1 MKRFSILVLVFTLVA
16 LMLASCGLGG
26 HEHTFSTDWSKDET
40 NHWITCTDEA
50 CADVKVATEA
60 HKDANNDKL
69 CDVCGYDYSH
79 THTYQAADAWTF
91 DATNHWHAAT
101 CGCSIAVKD
110 SAAHVD
116 ANNDS
121 KCDVC
126 GYDGHAHTYADAW
139 TKDASGHWHA
149 ATCGCENEKA
159 VVTAHTD
166 ANEDAVCDVCGYE
179 ITYTVTVT
187 AEDNVTLDKESI
199 VVNNGATATFT
210 ASVDADFVLIADNAT
225 AVGEAVVAD
234 GVATYTFEVAAVAKD
249 TAVSINSVCVNY
261 AFEVAT
267 GEGTIENLVMYDN
280 ITEVTV
286 NIPAAGTY
294 VIITSGYVGQ
304 EAADL
309 SVNDGFATAT
319 VEVDEAGEY
328 TFTINYF
335 TWSTPAADDV
345 VDYEYTV
352 IGLNST
358 DIELAENEG
367 DGYTVPTGISMNVVY
382 TATEE
387 GWYLF
392 TSSDELALGEYERV
406 YYVGYANAGA
416 TIEFSLKN
424 NDTTTADFDLD
435 WKVEKVGEA
444 TAMAVGDN
452 TVAIHLE
459 KYVAI
464 SFTAPVAGAYVI
476 TLPET
481 SETAISYDYY
491 SEYYDR
497 HNMNTTYTPIELNLA
512 AGETVVY
519 YLCNFDAAEAYDETV
534 TVTFSGSSVVENE
547 ATEDNDNDYVV
558 NTSATGALMI
568 FEAQSEAYYNFTA
581 PAGVLLSFDNGET
594 WVSSYEIL
602 LPYYD
607 EENYENVYTVA
618 FLVKNSDATSD
629 ATTAVIEI
637 AESTYKFNFNQGAN
651 EVEIEAGKEYAFT
664 MNGLSGYPQS
674 FILAWDNADVTV
686 TINGEVYTSGTVGS
700 GYDWMSTAIFTLAD
714 GATSNEVTFVL
725 IDPAK
730 TEVELGN
737 NTFDAEGDAYF
748 FATNEG
754 YYVFNVVSGTV
765 STNGAE
771 ADAGEF
777 FELYLEAGEYVG
789 LTLEGEGTIAFA
801 ISYAGAEKSEEK
813 IYNVN
818 VGANDK
824 TYVVSFTAPAK
835 GSYTISTAD
844 GELNAIVAIMTWE
857 SNGAYQAD
865 YTILSVGDPVI
876 MGAGSHK
883 VKLAEGETVY
893 FLVATANSEADEINL
908 VVAPAADDIEITVA
922 EDEVLIESY
931 SNLGAEWTFTAPF
944 TGEFTFS
951 AAAGVE
957 LWVDVTSGWFNNKVT
972 LPYSFELE
980 EGESLKFYIADAR
993 MMDGTN
999 TENVTVAVT
1008 VTAIVEVGSV
1018 IGYEDI
1024 TPTEN
1029 TVTLSANTTACGF
1042 SFVAPE
1048 AGKYRFD
1055 FDINGEFK
1063 VVVGE
1068 GPFVDLPIILD
1079 LEAGESIDF
1088 ILANNTQE
1096 VLTGTVTV
1104 EKAVYAEA
1112 VAAWEYSVEVVVVNY
1127 YPEATPVTF
1136 TAEEAGTYVLTI
1148 DEEETNARIFDY
1160 NNFVDVL
1167 ERTYEFTLD
1176 AGETITFMVAT
1187 TNYMLTEDTIEF
1199 SIAKK

>member
-50 CADVKVATEA
+50 CADVKVATAA
-60 HKDANNDKL
+60 HKDVNNDKL

-149 ATCGCENEKA
+149 ATCGCENEKV

-187 AEDNVTLDKESI
+187 AEDNVTLGKESI

-234 GVATYTFEVAAVAKD
+234 GVATYTFEVAAVAED
-249 TAVSINSVCVNY
+249 TVVSINSVCVNY
-261 AFEVAT
+261 SFEVAT
-267 GEGTIENLVMYDN
+267 GEGTIENLVQYN
-280 ITEVTV
+280 NTAEVTV

-294 VIITSGYVGQ
+294 IITAAGYMD
-304 EAADL
+304 ANTISLD
-309 SVNDGFATAT
+309 VNGGFSPCQ
-319 VEVDEAGEY
+319 VEIEEAGEY
-328 TFTINYF
+328 TFTIAYF
-335 TWSTPAADDV
+335 AWDTPAAGDV
-345 VDYEYTV
+345 IDYEYTV

-367 DGYTVPTGISMNVVY
+367 DGYTVPTGISMNAVY
-382 TATEE
+382 TAAEE

-452 TVAIHLE
+452 TVAIPLE

-519 YLCNFDAAEAYDETV
+519 YLCNFDATEAYDETV
-534 TVTFSGSSVVENE
+534 TVTFGGSSVVENE

-558 NTSATGALMI
+558 NTSAIGALMI
-568 FEAQSEAYYNFTA
+568 FEAQSEAYYTFTA

-594 WVSSYEIL
+594 WVSSYEAKL
-602 LPYYD
+602 YYD
-607 EENYENVYTVA
+607 TVR

-637 AESTYKFNFNQGAN
+637 AESTYKFNLNQGAN

-664 MNGLSGYPQS
+664 MNGLSGFYAS
-674 FILAWDNADVTV
+674 YILTWNNADVTV
-686 TINGEVYTSGTVGS
+686 TIDGQEYVSGSTGENYSKWS
-700 GYDWMSTAIFTLAD
+700 STAIFTLAD
-714 GATSNEVTFVL
+714 GAASNEVTFVL

-730 TEVELGN
+730 TEVELGDN
-737 NTFDAEGDAYF
+737 SFDAEGEAYF
-748 FATNEG
+748 FATDAG

-824 TYVVSFTAPAK
+824 TYVVSFTAPEK

-893 FLVATANSEADEINL
+893 FLVATANNEADEINL
-908 VVAPAADDIEITVA
+908 VVAPAADDIEITV
-922 EDEVLIESY
+922 EETNVTVPSY
-931 SNLGAEWTFTAPF
+931 NTGDVYTFTAPF
-944 TGEFTFS
+944 TGEFTFTVDDLTNIE
-951 AAAGVE
+951 AAFAGEGGYSSPMVE
-957 LWVDVTSGWFNNKVT
+957 LPLTIALT
-972 LPYSFELE
+972 
-980 EGESLKFYIADAR
+980 EGQDLVFAFMAPGATADF
-993 MMDGTN
+993 DI
-999 TENVTVAVT
+999 NVK

-1018 IGYEDI
+1018 IGYDDV

-1029 TVTLSANTTACGF
+1029 TVTLPANTTGLGF

-1063 VVVGE
+1063 VVAGE

-1079 LEAGESIDF
+1079 LEAGEEIDF
-1088 ILANNTQE
+1088 VMANNTQE
-1096 VLTGTVTV
+1096 VLTGTATV

-1148 DEEETNARIFDY
+1148 DEEETNASIFDY
-1160 NNFVDVL
+1160 NNFVDVS

-1199 SIAKK
+1199 SIAKQ

>member
-50 CADVKVATEA
+50 CADVKVATAA
-60 HKDANNDKL
+60 HKDVNNDKL

-149 ATCGCENEKA
+149 ATCGCENEKV

-187 AEDNVTLDKESI
+187 AEDNVTLGKESI

-249 TAVSINSVCVNY
+249 TAVSVNSVCVNY
-261 AFEVAT
+261 SFEVAT
-267 GEGTIENLVMYDN
+267 GEGTIENLVQYN
-280 ITEVTV
+280 NTAEVTV

-294 VIITSGYVGQ
+294 IITAAGYMD
-304 EAADL
+304 ANTISLD
-309 SVNDGFATAT
+309 VNGGFSPCQ
-319 VEVDEAGEY
+319 VEIEEAGEY
-328 TFTINYF
+328 TFTIAYF
-335 TWSTPAADDV
+335 AWDTPAAGDV
-345 VDYEYTV
+345 IDYEYTV

-367 DGYTVPTGISMNVVY
+367 DGYTVPTGISMNAVY
-382 TATEE
+382 TAAEE

-452 TVAIHLE
+452 TVAIPLE

-519 YLCNFDAAEAYDETV
+519 YLCNFDATEAYDETV
-534 TVTFSGSSVVENE
+534 TVTFGGSSVVENE

-568 FEAQSEAYYNFTA
+568 FEAQSEAYYTFTA

-594 WVSSYEIL
+594 WVSSYEAKL
-602 LPYYD
+602 YYD
-607 EENYENVYTVA
+607 TVR

-637 AESTYKFNFNQGAN
+637 AESTYKFDFNQGAN
-651 EVEIEAGKEYAFT
+651 EIEIEAGKEYAFT
-664 MNGLSGYPQS
+664 MNGLSGFYAS
-674 FILAWDNADVTV
+674 YILTWNNADVTV
-686 TINGEVYTSGTVGS
+686 TIDGQEYVSGSTGANYS
-700 GYDWMSTAIFTLAD
+700 KWSSTAIFTLAD
-714 GATSNEVTFVL
+714 GAASNEVTFVL

-730 TEVELGN
+730 TEVELGDN
-737 NTFDAEGDAYF
+737 SFDAEGEAYF
-748 FATNEG
+748 FATDAG

-824 TYVVSFTAPAK
+824 TYVVSFTAPEK

-893 FLVATANSEADEINL
+893 FLVATASGAADEINL
-908 VVAPAADDIEITVA
+908 VVAPAADDIEITV
-922 EDEVLIESY
+922 EETNVTVPSY
-931 SNLGAEWTFTAPF
+931 NTGDVYTFTAPF
-944 TGEFTFS
+944 TGEFTFTVDDLTNIE
-951 AAAGVE
+951 AVFAGEGGYSSPMVE
-957 LWVDVTSGWFNNKVT
+957 LPLTIALT
-972 LPYSFELE
+972 
-980 EGESLKFYIADAR
+980 EGQDLVFAFMAPGATADF
-993 MMDGTN
+993 DI
-999 TENVTVAVT
+999 NVK

-1018 IGYEDI
+1018 IGYDDV

-1029 TVTLSANTTACGF
+1029 TVTLPANTTGLGF

-1063 VVVGE
+1063 VVAGE

-1079 LEAGESIDF
+1079 LEAGEEIDF
-1088 ILANNTQE
+1088 VMANNTQE
-1096 VLTGTVTV
+1096 VLTGTATV

-1148 DEEETNARIFDY
+1148 DEEETNASIFDY
-1160 NNFVDVL
+1160 NNFVDVS

-1199 SIAKK
+1199 SIAKQ

>member
-60 HKDANNDKL
+60 HKDVNNDKL

-79 THTYQAADAWTF
+79 THTYQATDAWTS

-234 GVATYTFEVAAVAKD
+234 GVATYTFEIVAVAED

-267 GEGTIENLVMYDN
+267 GEGTIENLVQYYN
-280 ITEVTV
+280 TAEVTV

-294 VIITSGYVGQ
+294 IITAAGYMN
-304 EAADL
+304 ANTISLD
-309 SVNDGFATAT
+309 VNGGFSPCQ
-319 VEVDEAGEY
+319 VEIEEAGEY
-328 TFTINYF
+328 TFTIDYF
-335 TWSTPAADDV
+335 AWDTPAAGDV
-345 VDYEYTV
+345 IDYEYTV

-382 TATEE
+382 TAAEE

-392 TSSDELALGEYERV
+392 TSSDELALGDYERV
-406 YYVGYANAGA
+406 YYVGYANAGE

-444 TAMAVGDN
+444 TAMAAGDN
-452 TVAIHLE
+452 TVAIPLE
-459 KYVAI
+459 KFVAI

-476 TLPET
+476 TLPEESST
-481 SETAISYDYY
+481 GISFDFYDGVDYLV
-491 SEYYDR
+491 
-497 HNMNTTYTPIELNLA
+497 HNMYTTSTPIELNLA

-519 YLCNFDAAEAYDETV
+519 YLCNFDATEAYDETV
-534 TVTFSGSSVVENE
+534 TVTFGGSSVVENE

-568 FEAQSEAYYNFTA
+568 FEAQSEAYYKFTA

-594 WVSSYEIL
+594 WVSSYEAKL
-602 LPYYD
+602 YY
-607 EENYENVYTVA
+607 ETVR

-637 AESTYKFNFNQGAN
+637 AESTYKYDFNQGAN
-651 EVEIEAGKEYAFT
+651 EIEIEAGKEYAFT
-664 MNGLSGYPQS
+664 MNGLSGWYAS
-674 FILAWDNADVTV
+674 YILTWNNADVTV
-686 TINGEVYTSGTVGS
+686 TIDGQEYVSGSTGTMYNQWS
-700 GYDWMSTAIFTLAD
+700 STAVFTLAD
-714 GATSNEVTFVL
+714 GAASNEVTFVL

-777 FELYLEAGEYVG
+777 FELYLEAGEYVD

-893 FLVATANSEADEINL
+893 FLVATANNEADEINL

-931 SNLGAEWTFTAPF
+931 SNLGAEWIFTAPF

-957 LWVDVTSGWFNNKVT
+957 LWVDVTSDWFNNKVT

-980 EGESLKFYIADAR
+980 EGESITFYIADAR
-993 MMDGTN
+993 VADGTN

-1018 IGYEDI
+1018 IGYDDVDLDN
-1024 TPTEN
+1024 N
-1029 TVTLSANTTACGF
+1029 TVTVESYGNSTF
-1042 SFVAPE
+1042 SFTATE
-1048 AGKYRFD
+1048 AGKYKFNFD
-1055 FDINGEFK
+1055 GTVLVFVGSSFNPETLP
-1063 VVVGE
+1063 VVV
-1068 GPFVDLPIILD
+1068 D
-1079 LEAGESIDF
+1079 LEAGETIEFTIVNEQTENQD
-1088 ILANNTQE
+1088 
-1096 VLTGTVTV
+1096 VTVTV

-1112 VAAWEYSVEVVVVNY
+1112 VAAWEYAVDVVDTWDG
-1127 YPEATPVTF
+1127 AILTF
-1136 TAEEAGTYVLTI
+1136 TADEAGTYVITPAEGESDAWL
-1148 DEEETNARIFDY
+1148 DLWV
-1160 NNFVDVL
+1160 NNDRGWIDVL
-1167 ERTYEFTLD
+1167 NPDVTSYTFTLE
-1176 AGETITFMVAT
+1176 AGESISFWVNTWSEAPGTVD
-1187 TNYMLTEDTIEF
+1187 LV
-1199 SIAKK
+1199 IAKA

>member
-50 CADVKVATEA
+50 CADVKVATAA
-60 HKDANNDKL
+60 HKDVNNDKL

-149 ATCGCENEKA
+149 ATCGCENEKV

-187 AEDNVTLDKESI
+187 AEDNVTLGKESI

-249 TAVSINSVCVNY
+249 TAVSVNSVCVNY
-261 AFEVAT
+261 SFEVAT
-267 GEGTIENLVMYDN
+267 GEGTIENLVQYN
-280 ITEVTV
+280 NTAEVTV

-294 VIITSGYVGQ
+294 IITAAGYMD
-304 EAADL
+304 ANTISLD
-309 SVNDGFATAT
+309 VNGGFSPCQ
-319 VEVDEAGEY
+319 VEIEEAGEY
-328 TFTINYF
+328 TFTIAYF
-335 TWSTPAADDV
+335 AWDTPAAGDV
-345 VDYEYTV
+345 IDYEYTV

-367 DGYTVPTGISMNVVY
+367 DGYTVPTGISMNAVY
-382 TATEE
+382 TAAEE

-452 TVAIHLE
+452 TVAIPLE

-519 YLCNFDAAEAYDETV
+519 YLCNFDATEAYDETV
-534 TVTFSGSSVVENE
+534 TVTFGGSSVVENE

-568 FEAQSEAYYNFTA
+568 FEAQSEAYYTFTA

-594 WVSSYEIL
+594 WVSSYEAKL
-602 LPYYD
+602 YYD
-607 EENYENVYTVA
+607 TVR

-637 AESTYKFNFNQGAN
+637 AESTYKFDFNQGAN
-651 EVEIEAGKEYAFT
+651 EIEIEAGKEYAFT
-664 MNGLSGYPQS
+664 MNGLSGFYAS
-674 FILAWDNADVTV
+674 YILTWNNADVTV
-686 TINGEVYTSGTVGS
+686 TIDGQEYVSGSTGANYS
-700 GYDWMSTAIFTLAD
+700 KWSSTAIFTLAD
-714 GATSNEVTFVL
+714 GAASNEVTFVL

-730 TEVELGN
+730 TEVELGDN
-737 NTFDAEGDAYF
+737 SFDAEGEAYF
-748 FATNEG
+748 FATDAG

-824 TYVVSFTAPAK
+824 TYVVSFTAPEK

-893 FLVATANSEADEINL
+893 FLVATANNEADEINL
-908 VVAPAADDIEITVA
+908 VVAPAADDIEITV
-922 EDEVLIESY
+922 EETNVTVPSY
-931 SNLGAEWTFTAPF
+931 NTGDVYTFTAPF
-944 TGEFTFS
+944 TGEFTFTVDDLTNIE
-951 AAAGVE
+951 AAFAGEGGYSSPMVE
-957 LWVDVTSGWFNNKVT
+957 LPLTIALT
-972 LPYSFELE
+972 
-980 EGESLKFYIADAR
+980 EGQDLVFAFMAPGATADF
-993 MMDGTN
+993 DI
-999 TENVTVAVT
+999 NVK

-1018 IGYEDI
+1018 IGYDDV

-1029 TVTLSANTTACGF
+1029 TVTLPANTTGLGF

-1063 VVVGE
+1063 VVAGE

-1079 LEAGESIDF
+1079 LEAGEEIDF
-1088 ILANNTQE
+1088 VMANNTQE
-1096 VLTGTVTV
+1096 VLTGTATV

-1148 DEEETNARIFDY
+1148 DEEETNASIFDY
-1160 NNFVDVL
+1160 NNFVDVS

-1199 SIAKK
+1199 SIAKQ